1 MSALLGA
8 TSINLALGLSPLL
21 SLFAAIIFLIG
32 YQVCSNLFFNN
43 TILPTSQFRSG
54 DEAVKVLS
62 S

>member
-1 MSALLGA
+1 MSALLDA

-21 SLFAAIIFLIG
+21 SLLAAIIFLIG
-32 YQVCSNLFFNN
+32 YQVCSNLSFNN
-43 TILPTSQFRSG
+43 TILPTSQFRLG